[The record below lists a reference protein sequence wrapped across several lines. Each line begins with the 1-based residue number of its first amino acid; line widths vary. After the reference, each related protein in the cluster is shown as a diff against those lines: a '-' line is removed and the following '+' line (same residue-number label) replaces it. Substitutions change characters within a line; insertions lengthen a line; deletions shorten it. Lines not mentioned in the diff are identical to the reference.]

1 MKTISDPAV
10 ASVLAARL
18 ERLSPEQNREWGT
31 ISPHRMLAHLADAA
45 DGVMQRRPF
54 PRASRAPSRLLKY
67 AALYL
72 PRPWPHGIQ
81 AGARPADVIL
91 DAAAFATERTRALAV
106 MSELAAPDAQLAPE
120 HPLFGSMTRGD
131 WLRWAF
137 LHTDHHLRQFGL

>member
-18 ERLSPEQNREWGT
+18 ERLTPEQNREWGT
-31 ISPHRMLAHLADAA
+31 LSPHQLLAHLADAA
-45 DGVMQRRPF
+45 DAVMQRRPF

-67 AALYL
+67 AALYI
-72 PRPWPHGIQ
+72 PRPWPHGIK

-91 DAAAFATERTRALAV
+91 DADAFATERKRALAA

>member
-1 MKTISDPAV
+1 VKTISDPAI

-18 ERLSPEQNREWGT
+18 ERLTPEQNREWGT
-31 ISPHRMLAHLADAA
+31 ISPHQMLAHLADAA
-45 DGVMQRRPF
+45 DAVMQRRPF

-81 AGARPADVIL
+81 AGARPAEVIL
-91 DAAAFATERTRALAV
+91 DAGAFATERKRSLAA
-106 MSELAAPDAQLAPE
+106 MSELAAADAQLAPE

-131 WLRWAF
+131 WLRWTF